1 MIDLTRLR
9 TFRAVLAAGSV
20 HAAAANLGYTPS
32 AVSQQLQ
39 ALQKDTGLEL
49 FIRDGRGL
57 APTGVARHFA
67 EEADRLLGQAVR
79 LEELAVDLREGRTGS
94 LVISHIASVGVT
106 WMPAVV
112 AAISAEFHDLRLDL
126 RLWEAAQ
133 GRDEDVDVEICVAH
147 RDLPDRPGYDVEP
160 LLTEPYVAVVPVG
173 HPLAGRR
180 GAALEELAGWRWV
193 DNDLTRGT
201 CRQILLEACAAAGFT
216 PGFQYETQDYGSA
229 VALVAAGVG
238 ITVMPRLS
246 FSSVRA
252 DPAQVTAVE
261 LSGAALRRTIM
272 VRSRGSLC
280 GSPAV
285 RRVLE
290 MLRGLAD
297 DGGVT
302 APAGDVTLESQ
313 SF

>member
-9 TFRAVLAAGSV
+9 TFRAVLATGSV
-20 HAAAANLGYTPS
+20 HAAAGALGYTPS

-39 ALQKDTGLEL
+39 ALQRDTGLEL
-49 FIRDGRGL
+49 FVRSGRGL
-57 APTGVARHFA
+57 VPTGIGRRFA
-67 EEADRLLGQAVR
+67 EEADRLLGQAAR
-79 LEELAVDLREGRTGS
+79 LEALARDLREGRTGS

-112 AAISAEFHDLRLDL
+112 AAVSSEFRDLRLDL

-133 GRDEDVDVEICVAH
+133 GRDDDVDVEICVAH
-147 RDLPDRPGYDVEP
+147 RDLPGRPGFDVEP
-160 LLTEPYVAVVPVG
+160 LLSEPYVAVVPAA
-173 HPLAGRR
+173 HPLAGRQDVS
-180 GAALEELAGWRWV
+180 LEELRGERWV

-238 ITVMPRLS
+238 VSVMPRLS

-252 DPAQVTAVE
+252 DPSQVAAVE
-261 LSGAALRRTIM
+261 VTQPVLGRTIV
-272 VRSRGSLC
+272 VRSRGSL
-280 GSPAV
+280 GASPAV
-285 RRVLE
+285 SRVCHL
-290 MLRGLAD
+290 LRELA
-297 DGGVT
+297 GAVG
-302 APAGDVTLESQ
+302 PA
-313 SF
+313 